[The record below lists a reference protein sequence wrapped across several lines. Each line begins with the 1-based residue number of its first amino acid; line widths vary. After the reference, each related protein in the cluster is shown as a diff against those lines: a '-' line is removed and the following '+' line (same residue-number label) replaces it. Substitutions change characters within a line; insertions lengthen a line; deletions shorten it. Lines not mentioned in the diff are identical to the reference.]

1 MASQDVFSDDVLTDL
16 QIVTIADSMLQWRY
30 KAPIFLTWT
39 IVRLMED
46 NRDTNEM
53 QKIALLKRW
62 KGKYGDRAT
71 FSALAGM
78 SDSDEWVLF
87 IKEACRKFGFTL
99 EAEGEQ

>member
-1 MASQDVFSDDVLTDL
+1 MAIQGPYFLDMDDSE
-16 QIVTIADSMLQWRY
+16 IENI
-30 KAPIFLTWT
+30 
-39 IVRLMED
+39 MED